1 MMRRLVLPLS
11 VLAVPIV
18 VLGCAPFR
26 AQTSDIVPSRPL
38 VKRVLIEQVAL
49 GPNAAYAHCAEET
62 CPKPTPKT
70 ALGLGPLAS
79 ASPALEERV
88 PMPVSLAQ
96 ASARSD
102 VPPETLATKT
112 DVIVI
117 GFSSGDC
124 TLTPETRKALRA
136 KLPIARAATQIV
148 IRGRTDSAG
157 PANGNERLALLRAV
171 AVRDFMLRNEVQARH
186 TVKLDVKGAC
196 CYVAENETAQGRAR
210 NRRVEVE
217 FVLPQTKGVSS
228 L

>member
-1 MMRRLVLPLS
+1 MMRRLVLPLF
-11 VLAVPIV
+11 VIAVPVI

-38 VKRVLIEQVAL
+38 VKRVLVEQMAL
-49 GPNAAYAHCAEET
+49 GPNAAYAQCAEEA
-62 CPKPTPKT
+62 CPKRTPKT
-70 ALGLGPLAS
+70 TLGLGPVAD
-79 ASPALEERV
+79 ASPTSQELV
-88 PMPVSLAQ
+88 PIPVSLAQ
-96 ASARSD
+96 ASAKSAS
-102 VPPETLATKT
+102 PEKPATNT
-112 DVIVI
+112 AVMVI
-117 GFSSGDC
+117 GFAFGESS
-124 TLTPETRKALRA
+124 LTPEARKALRA

-157 PANGNERLALLRAV
+157 PANGNEQLALQRAV
-171 AVRDFMLRNEVQARH
+171 AVRDFMLKNEVQARH

-196 CYVAENETAQGRAR
+196 CYIAENETAQGRAR